1 MIGITPKP
9 SVCVSQRLWNVS
21 SPAGG
26 VAWRI
31 RAQRRD
37 QNDHTSLLTRQNFEI
52 RPWSKFWCCEIRRR
66 FGPRIESSQSV
77 QILIIMPKRHCEPL
91 REVSPLR
98 DRRTFETDNE
108 YTQYLAQ
115 RRKQQET
122 LRDRQ
127 RDRRKRSRLKRE
139 REQAE
144 RREAAAAQTAAKA
157 PPPRQSSS
165 RRRGGVRQRS
175 SGWQHSSSAHVHSL
189 SARDVPC
196 RYGLQ

>member
-1 MIGITPKP
+1 
-9 SVCVSQRLWNVS
+9 
-21 SPAGG
+21 
-26 VAWRI
+26 
-31 RAQRRD
+31 
-37 QNDHTSLLTRQNFEI
+37 
-52 RPWSKFWCCEIRRR
+52 
-66 FGPRIESSQSV
+66 
-77 QILIIMPKRHCEPL
+77 MPKRHCEPP

-108 YTQYLAQ
+108 YLQYLAQ

-157 PPPRQSSS
+157 SAAIAPRQPSS
-165 RRRGGVRQRS
+165 RRRASVWQRGAAAGS
-175 SGWQHSSSAHVHSL
+175 TQAARVCTASVHVM
-189 SARDVPC
+189 C
-196 RYGLQ
+196 RVETAYNKSV